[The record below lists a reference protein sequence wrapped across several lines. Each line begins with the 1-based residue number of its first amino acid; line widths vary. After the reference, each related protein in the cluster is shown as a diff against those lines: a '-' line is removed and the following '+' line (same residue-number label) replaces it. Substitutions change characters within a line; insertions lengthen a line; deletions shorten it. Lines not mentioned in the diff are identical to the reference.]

1 MSGRSRRLLLL
12 VSIPI
17 IAAVAVV
24 GGALAGAA
32 TAPARPAEPAA
43 VVAGGAPVAARPA
56 AERPGNGHKA
66 GAFRRHAAIGIVAAV
81 DPDHTALTVGVRSQE
96 EPIHVAVGETTAVKI
111 NRRTASFG
119 EIEPGDRV
127 MVFGR
132 PDSDGN
138 VVARAVMVRRAGP
151 PPAR

>member
-12 VSIPI
+12 VSLAI
-17 IAAVAVV
+17 IAAVAVI
-24 GGALAGAA
+24 GGTLAGAA
-32 TAPARPAEPAA
+32 TAPTRPAEPAS
-43 VVAGGAPVAARPA
+43 VVAGGASVAARPP
-56 AERPGNGHKA
+56 AERPGNGRKH
-66 GAFRRHAAIGIVAAV
+66 GAFRRHAAIGVVGAV
-81 DPDHTALTVGVRSQE
+81 DPDRTGLTVGVRSQD

-111 NRRTASFG
+111 NRRTASVG

-138 VVARAVMVRRAGP
+138 VVARAVIVRRAGP
-151 PPAR
+151 NPTR